1 MAADK
6 AWLLISKDISRE
18 TDYTVFLNEHVAN
31 EAAAK
36 SIEYLAQTELDSIGF
51 EEDDADKLRSII
63 KAVKEDRWTDAIS
76 EWDDWRSDMGPLDD
90 DIEVVMIDLV
100 T

>member
-18 TDYTVFLNEHVAN
+18 TDYTVVLNEHVADQ
-31 EAAAK
+31 AAAK
-36 SIEYLAQTELDSIGF
+36 SIEYLAQTDLDSIGF
-51 EEDDADKLRSII
+51 DEDDADNLRSII
-63 KAVKEDRWTDAIS
+63 KAVKEERCTDASS